1 MLTSRPAPLTASRP
15 LHVKTPGRALQKA
28 RGILQENALHGPRT
42 AKTHKA
48 RLQTPLEGGS
58 KEAQSSKVNLV
69 TRPLGDKTPFAN
81 RQRRAIQDPT
91 PGPAKGNPP
100 VQTAKLELLIP
111 GHALLSSSVRRTVRG
126 RHSSGPVFETPVT
139 NGNHWDVMEGD
150 IAVPAAPE
158 AQGEEARPEDYDEI
172 EYMAPT
178 AIEPPFTPHF
188 DMPDF
193 KLVGAQL
200 FDMMHSFHRD
210 DATDRFYAAEKENI
224 DDTGLLE
231 ASGFTASSYWDIFDL
246 PEDDDR
252 SPFALFRGTN
262 VASKPCAAVPAATQR
277 SGRVIK
283 GAHGVAATSRAR
295 ATAIPAPR
303 PPKQPAPPGPSK
315 RRQAIR
321 VVPTP
326 TAGPSKKAPLL
337 SRPAT
342 ATGRVTSTS
351 RNASASL
358 TSRMPVRPATSASL
372 RPPTVATRNVT
383 VSAKS
388 QTKVTALAMDSD
400 FVLEFDSADVA
411 DDDFMFDI

>member
-1 MLTSRPAPLTASRP
+1 MSQRP
-15 LHVKTPGRALQKA
+15 LH
-28 RGILQENALHGPRT
+28 LHLR
-42 AKTHKA
+42 
-48 RLQTPLEGGS
+48 TPLPS
-58 KEAQSSKVNLV
+58 PP
-69 TRPLGDKTPFAN
+69 PLPSRLHQYSPQELFLPKLG
-81 RQRRAIQDPT
+81 QI
-91 PGPAKGNPP
+91 
-100 VQTAKLELLIP
+100 AKLELLTL

-150 IAVPAAPE
+150 IAMPAAPE
-158 AQGEEARPEDYDEI
+158 AQGEEAQPEDYDEI

-188 DMPDF
+188 DVPDF

-200 FDMMHSFHRD
+200 FDMMHSFQRD
-210 DATDRFYAAEKENI
+210 DTTDRFYAAEKKNI

-231 ASGFTASSYWDIFDL
+231 ASGFTASQSHWDFFDL
-246 PEDDDR
+246 PEDDNR

-262 VASKPCAAVPAATQR
+262 AASQPCAAIPAATQR

-283 GAHGVAATSRAR
+283 GAHGVAATSSAR

-303 PPKQPAPPGPSK
+303 PPKQPAPSGPSK
-315 RRQAIR
+315 RGQAIR

-326 TAGPSKKAPLL
+326 TAGPTKKPPPTALP

-358 TSRMPVRPATSASL
+358 TSRMPARPATSASL
-372 RPPTVATRNVT
+372 RRPTVVTRNVT
-383 VSAKS
+383 TSAKS
-388 QTKVTALAMDSD
+388 QANVTALAIDSD
-400 FVLEFDSADVA
+400 FVVEFDSADVA